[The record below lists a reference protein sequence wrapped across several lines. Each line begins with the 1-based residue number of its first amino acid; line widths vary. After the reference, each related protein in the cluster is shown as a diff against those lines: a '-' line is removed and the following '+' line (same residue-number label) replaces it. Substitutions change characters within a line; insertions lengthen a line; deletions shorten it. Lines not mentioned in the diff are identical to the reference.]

1 MIILVDLFHGFFT
14 GLLPPSEYRFNL
26 VLLISVTQVF
36 AEIFCFSVWY
46 LVGNRNLALI
56 SIQLTGC
63 CCMMAGSGCGNS
75 RKRLQT
81 NF

>member
-36 AEIFCFSVWY
+36 AEIFRFSVWY

-56 SIQLTGC
+56 
-63 CCMMAGSGCGNS
+63 
-75 RKRLQT
+75 
-81 NF
+81 